1 MRFRISESLTNLFS
15 FPAPNKDWFY
25 DLMVPWKHYVPVQCD
40 LGDLRS
46 KWISAQKFPEQMK
59 QISKDASKLAD
70 YLLSKEYM
78 DKVYQELF
86 ADYLGKLVHSYHPS
100 GSWENAKSKYKEHG
114 YELFSI
120 GVCDN
125 DFACTM
131 HCRKNRNHNIPMVNL
146 KKVPTDKGIFDVK
159 HAVAVPA
166 APNATG
172 VIDSQTAVA

>member
-25 DLMVPWKHYVPVQCD
+25 DLMVPWKHYVPVKCG
-40 LGDLRS
+40 LNDLRS
-46 KWISAQKFPEQMK
+46 KWIFAKNSPEQMK

-86 ADYLGKLVHSYHPS
+86 VDYLGKLVHSYRPS
-100 GSWENAKSKYKEHG
+100 GSWENAKYKYKEHG

-120 GVCDN
+120 GVCEN

-131 HCRKNRNHNIPMVNL
+131 HGRKDRDQTIIMVNL
-146 KKVPTDKGIFDVK
+146 NKVPTDKGIFDVK

-166 APNATG
+166 ASNAG
-172 VIDSQTAVA
+172 VVIDSQTTVA

>member
-1 MRFRISESLTNLFS
+1 MNLTNLFS
-15 FPAPNKDWFY
+15 VPAPNKDWFY

-59 QISKDASKLAD
+59 QISKEASKLAE
-70 YLLSKEYM
+70 YLLSKEHM

-86 ADYLGKLVHSYHPS
+86 TDYLGKLVHFYQPS
-100 GSWENAKSKYKEHG
+100 GSWENAKYKYKQHG

-125 DFACTM
+125 DLACIM
-131 HCRKNRNHNIPMVNL
+131 HGEKNRNQTVTMVNL
-146 KKVPTDKGIFDVK
+146 EKVPTDKDLFHRNRAG
-159 HAVAVPA
+159 AVPVA
-166 APNATG
+166 SNTG
-172 VIDSQTAVA
+172 VVIDSQTTVA